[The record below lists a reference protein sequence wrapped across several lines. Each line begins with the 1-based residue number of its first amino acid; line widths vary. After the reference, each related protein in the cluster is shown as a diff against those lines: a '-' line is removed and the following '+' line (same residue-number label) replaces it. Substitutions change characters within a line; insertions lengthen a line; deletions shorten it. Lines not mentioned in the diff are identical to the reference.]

1 MWYNASLNIKR
12 TLNGFF
18 MSFKKHLVTEKLNKL
33 GHINNH
39 KFKQEKKIKIKYY
52 LRAREILETC

>member
-1 MWYNASLNIKR
+1 
-12 TLNGFF
+12 